1 VNPVITRPATST
13 DAPAIA
19 DFFNDIARAAG
30 GDPWFM
36 IDPVAGW
43 FTSGLIRDPLID
55 SRVMIADGIVVAAGM
70 IAPPSEDEGKVDA
83 WGGVR
88 PEWRGRGLGRSLLGW
103 QWDRAVALCPPGAS
117 REFDADCYLA
127 ETDTI
132 RLFERVGLEVVRYWF
147 EMGMPL
153 TGLTT
158 APVPSAYAGR
168 GAAGAWRRRCC
179 PSRSGQVPMRAR
191 RTRPSTPT
199 PATRPAP

>member
-103 QWDRAVALCPPGAS
+103 QWDRAVALCPP
-117 REFDADCYLA
+117 
-127 ETDTI
+127 
-132 RLFERVGLEVVRYWF
+132 
-147 EMGMPL
+147 
-153 TGLTT
+153 
-158 APVPSAYAGR
+158 APR
-168 GAAGAWRRRCC
+168 G
-179 PSRSGQVPMRAR
+179 S
-191 RTRPSTPT
+191 STPT
-199 PATRPAP
+199 ATWPRPTRSGCSNASVSRSSGTGSRWACR